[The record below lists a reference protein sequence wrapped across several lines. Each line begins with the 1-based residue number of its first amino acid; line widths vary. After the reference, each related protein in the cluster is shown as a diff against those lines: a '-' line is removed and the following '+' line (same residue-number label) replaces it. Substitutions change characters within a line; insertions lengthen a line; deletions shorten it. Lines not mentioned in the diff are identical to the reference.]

1 MSEVSGS
8 VVAGDTGR
16 KRGLRLGAG
25 DGALEEGRRGGGGG
39 GRFARVLRS
48 EEEEAGWR

>member
-8 VVAGDTGR
+8 VVAGDTGCN
-16 KRGLRLGAG
+16 GELQLGAG
-25 DGALEEGRRGGGGG
+25 DGALKQGRRRGGGG

-48 EEEEAGWR
+48 EEEDVGWR